1 MSDRYILVG
10 HEPVREPD
18 LLKWARWLDSAE
30 RHVKLTEQD
39 DVRVSTV
46 FLGIDHSWD
55 DDRPILFETMVFIDG
70 DGGEMDRYATWD
82 EAVEGHDRMVAKV
95 FAARP
100 ILALPK

>member
-18 LLKWARWLDSAE
+18 LFKWARWLDSAE

-82 EAVEGHDRMVAKV
+82 EAVEGHDRIVATV
-95 FAARP
+95 LAARP